1 MNAKEVFF
9 SSQLISDV
17 FRLQLFDPLDEV
29 GLLEAAVAGLVPLV
43 QDLLQVADFQ
53 LLQIDRLDINGFV
66 CKNISFLKTA

>member
-43 QDLLQVADFQ
+43 QDLLQVPD
-53 LLQIDRLDINGFV
+53 LQHLQVDRLDVDGFV
-66 CKNISFLKTA
+66 

>member
-1 MNAKEVFF
+1 MNAKQVFF

-43 QDLLQVADFQ
+43 QDLLQVPDLQ
-53 LLQIDRLDINGFV
+53 LLQVDRLDVDGFV
-66 CKNISFLKTA
+66 